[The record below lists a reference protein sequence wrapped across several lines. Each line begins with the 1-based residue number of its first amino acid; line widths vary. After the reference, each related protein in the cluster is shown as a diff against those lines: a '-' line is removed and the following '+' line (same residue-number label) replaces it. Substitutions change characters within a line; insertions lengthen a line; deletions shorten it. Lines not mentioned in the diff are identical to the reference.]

1 MQSSLLAVS
10 SHSNINHATAKPKP
24 SPPRLQLSP
33 LSSPFMRSA
42 SDRFMTPRRLNALPR
57 ESQALWATLERFQP
71 NALEEEQ
78 FQPEILK
85 KYPVIGAV
93 HKNLKQNSKAMRE
106 LLTQWLNGQPVD
118 AKALERLEKRL
129 SVMPAANGW
138 DRLSQKLALF
148 RPISSWEDV
157 AHNARTLVGVP
168 GAMVWTA
175 SQTVKY
181 LNTPESE
188 WKANPENS
196 LKAQILAHN
205 RYLQFPEVH
214 EASVAYW
221 ALTDWRSELQQRLQ
235 LLKSMVSSQTENGK
249 TSASD

>member
-24 SPPRLQLSP
+24 SPSRFQLSP
-33 LSSPFMRSA
+33 SSSPFMRNA
-42 SDRFMTPRRLNALPR
+42 ADRFIAPRRLKAASR
-57 ESQALWATLERFQP
+57 ESQSLQATLEQFLP
-71 NALEEEQ
+71 NTLEKEP
-78 FQPEILK
+78 FQPEIVK
-85 KYPVIGAV
+85 KYPVLGAV
-93 HKNLKQNSKAMRE
+93 HKNLKQNSQAMRE

-148 RPISSWEDV
+148 RPVSSWEDV

-168 GAMVWTA
+168 GAMVWTG
-175 SQTVKY
+175 SQTLKY
-181 LNTPESE
+181 FITPDAE
-188 WKANPENS
+188 WAANPDNS
-196 LKAQILAHN
+196 LKAQVLAHN
-205 RYLQFPEVH
+205 RYLQFPDVH
-214 EASVAYW
+214 EATVAYW
-221 ALTDWRSELQQRLQ
+221 ALNDWRSELQQRLQ
-235 LLKSMVSSQTENGK
+235 LLKTLVSSQTENDK